1 MNCKGVSHPWE
12 VFGTW
17 TGFCGIT
24 NKSELTGWNIIYV
37 PVLFSWHFELRTVR
51 WWVPG
56 LAGLSPNGMGSAA
69 CAADQPGRGNLTVSC
84 LPVGQVGLF
93 TCKGRFLKGPCQVL
107 RSKLRSNIF
116 LESPLFRWW
125 TPATVQIPTP
135 LSLPLRMP
143 QGAHFHYESKC
154 GWGSH
159 WSHLGACWISG
170 GWFSDRA
177 G

>member
-93 TCKGRFLKGPCQVL
+93 TCKGRFLKGPWQVL

-125 TPATVQIPTP
+125 TPAPVQIPTP
-135 LSLPLRMP
+135 LPLPLRMP
-143 QGAHFHYESKC
+143 QGAQFHYESKC